1 MKSFLDWVGVIA
13 LGLVF
18 GFLLSWGLTGKAFA
32 QTVVVTQPAPA
43 PTCTVRG
50 NVVYC
55 F

>member
-1 MKSFLDWVGVIA
+1 MKK
-13 LGLVF
+13 
-18 GFLLSWGLTGKAFA
+18 LLAICITCLSINAIA
-32 QTVVVTQPAPA
+32 QTIIVTQPAPT

>member
-1 MKSFLDWVGVIA
+1 MKKIIFAILVFATVHVIA
-13 LGLVF
+13 
-18 GFLLSWGLTGKAFA
+18 
-32 QTVVVTQPAPA
+32 QTIIVTQPAPT

>member
-1 MKSFLDWVGVIA
+1 MSLKGELMKKILFIALIFTIVNVIA
-13 LGLVF
+13 
-18 GFLLSWGLTGKAFA
+18 
-32 QTVVVTQPAPA
+32 QTIIVTQPAPT